1 VAPLLV
7 AVFDDETGA
16 RGGGGILR
24 DLHAD
29 GTLTLYAMA
38 AIAREAEGAGL
49 VIRQPLEPAA
59 ATIAP
64 AVGAAIGA
72 VVTLLGGPMT
82 AATRSVASGLVS
94 AVWDLDEAGFDAA
107 FLDRISRHL
116 RAGSGA
122 VIAEAEEDRQW
133 SLDADMLA
141 RGGRLFRHRLA
152 SALLEERMIREL
164 TALRDEWHRFM
175 RETVGEAR
183 AGTGATVRRDR
194 LRELHR
200 ILDRTRARAQAL
212 RREGTAKVTVIRAQA
227 AALEGEARQAVE
239 HRAASVMASF
249 HARAARLD
257 DVADSIV
264 LPRAKRQMPKAS
276 GEGKADG

>member
-1 VAPLLV
+1 MAPLLV

-24 DLHAD
+24 ALHAE

-38 AIAREAEGAGL
+38 TIARESKGAGL
-49 VIRQPLEPAA
+49 VIRQPLEPSAA
-59 ATIAP
+59 ATAP

-72 VVTLLGGPMT
+72 LVTLLGGPMT
-82 AATRSVASGLVS
+82 AATRSITSGLVS
-94 AVWDLDEAGFDAA
+94 AVWDLDEAGLDAT

-122 VIAEAEEDRQW
+122 VIAEVEEDRQW
-133 SLDADMLA
+133 PLDADMLA
-141 RGGRLFRHRLA
+141 HGGRLFRHRLA
-152 SALLEERMIREL
+152 SSLLEERMMREL
-164 TALRDEWHRFM
+164 TALRDEWYCFS

-183 AGTGATVRRDR
+183 AGAGTAVRRDR
-194 LRELHR
+194 LRELR
-200 ILDRTRARAQAL
+200 QILDRTRTRARAL
-212 RREGTAKVTVIRAQA
+212 RREVMAKVTVIRAQA

-239 HRAASVMASF
+239 HRAASVMTSF

-257 DVADSIV
+257 DVADSMV
-264 LPRAKRQMPKAS
+264 LPRAKRQMPKAF
-276 GEGKADG
+276 GDGKAIG

>member
-1 VAPLLV
+1 MQ
-7 AVFDDETGA
+7 TGA

-38 AIAREAEGAGL
+38 TIARESKGAGL

-72 VVTLLGGPMT
+72 LVTLLGGPMT
-82 AATRSVASGLVS
+82 AATRSVTSGLVS

-116 RAGSGA
+116 PAGSGA

-133 SLDADMLA
+133 PLDADMLA
-141 RGGRLFRHRLA
+141 HGGRLFRHRLA
-152 SALLEERMIREL
+152 SALLEERMMREL
-164 TALRDEWHRFM
+164 TALRDEWYCFS

-183 AGTGATVRRDR
+183 AGTGRRSAG
-194 LRELHR
+194 
-200 ILDRTRARAQAL
+200 TGCGNCAGSWTAPARG
-212 RREGTAKVTVIRAQA
+212 RRRYG
-227 AALEGEARQAVE
+227 ARVW
-239 HRAASVMASF
+239 RRS
-249 HARAARLD
+249 R
-257 DVADSIV
+257 
-264 LPRAKRQMPKAS
+264 
-276 GEGKADG
+276 